1 MKKKVFDQNQTLF
14 GFDSLTQFI
23 IRVVELILLLIVAA
37 KIISHELSGLLSG
50 LW

>member
-1 MKKKVFDQNQTLF
+1 MKKRDTTNQTQV
-14 GFDSLTQFI
+14 GFDSLTHFI

-37 KIISHELSGLLSG
+37 KIISLELSGLLSG